1 MMSQLQPRS
10 RIDTEPVATAP
21 AEPIETPDQTAQT
34 IIWIASYPKSG
45 NTWVRVFLHNLL
57 RELSGTAAPQDINLL
72 HEHTIWAFGAKPF
85 EAVLGK
91 PFQEASHRELAEARP
106 RAQSWLARSRPG
118 PFLAKTHLCIGREF
132 EVPTINFDVTLA
144 AIYVV
149 RNPLDVAISFA
160 HHLETIDD
168 ATIATALLNF
178 TTQNQKRPLRGDGIV
193 EPACRWLDQVSW
205 AVPAHIIRY
214 EDMLGRPAPQLRQA
228 GHVSA
233 AGADRDPTQISDREI
248 ILR

>member
-106 RAQSWLARSRPG
+106 GRKAGLRAAGRGRFWQKPIFASVGNSKSRP
-118 PFLAKTHLCIGREF
+118 
-132 EVPTINFDVTLA
+132 
-144 AIYVV
+144 
-149 RNPLDVAISFA
+149 
-160 HHLETIDD
+160 
-168 ATIATALLNF
+168 
-178 TTQNQKRPLRGDGIV
+178 
-193 EPACRWLDQVSW
+193 
-205 AVPAHIIRY
+205 
-214 EDMLGRPAPQLRQA
+214 
-228 GHVSA
+228 
-233 AGADRDPTQISDREI
+233 
-248 ILR
+248 